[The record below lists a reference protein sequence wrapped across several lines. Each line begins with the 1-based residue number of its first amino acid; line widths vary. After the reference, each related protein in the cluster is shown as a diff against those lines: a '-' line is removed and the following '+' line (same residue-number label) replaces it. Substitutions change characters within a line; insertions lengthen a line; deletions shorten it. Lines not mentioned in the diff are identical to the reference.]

1 MSYVAVVED
10 MTVMQCPHIS
20 HTSSGPS
27 ADPGLK
33 ATLHLESS
41 CLLQLVSSVLHF
53 LLRASSQLTDFAYLH
68 GCGLIHLDSNFQ
80 EVLIRMFVEVSN
92 VGGTAHLNGCCL
104 IHLVSSFLQV

>member
-10 MTVMQCPHIS
+10 MTVMQCTHIS
-20 HTSSGPS
+20 HTSSRLS

-41 CLLQLVSSVLHF
+41 CLLQLVSSVLQF
-53 LLRASSQLTDFAYLH
+53 LVRASSQVTGFTYFN

-80 EVLIRMFVEVSN
+80 EVLTRISFEVSK
-92 VGGTAHLNGCCL
+92 VGGTSHLNGCCL